1 MADASRAAFSQVDA
15 APFAVRDDGLCHDR
29 NSPYLSTDAQPP
41 EGDRA
46 ALVVPQPFP
55 RLARQT
61 VLRGMPKILI
71 SIR

>member
-1 MADASRAAFSQVDA
+1 MPPHIFVG
-15 APFAVRDDGLCHDR
+15 DDGPCHDR
-29 NSPYLSTDAQPP
+29 NSLYLSTDTQPTA
-41 EGDRA
+41 GDCA

-61 VLRGMPKILI
+61 ALHGMPKILI